1 MSYGFSSIFFH
12 GYIFF
17 YLKKY
22 NSLEGVKIS
31 AELQGVPKKMLHSEI
46 RLWGTFR
53 YCFSLT
59 MISGTLIIDTR
70 ASLGDTGNVFVS
82 YNVTYRAYKSFKCG
96 PYQ

>member
-1 MSYGFSSIFFH
+1 MPKEMGIKTFKFSSLVSSKTSI
-12 GYIFF
+12 
-17 YLKKY
+17 
-22 NSLEGVKIS
+22 V
-31 AELQGVPKKMLHSEI
+31 QGVPKKMLHSEI

>member
-1 MSYGFSSIFFH
+1 MADTI
-12 GYIFF
+12 
-17 YLKKY
+17 
-22 NSLEGVKIS
+22 
-31 AELQGVPKKMLHSEI
+31 QGVPKKMLHSEI